1 MHTQAK
7 RTFWRDEGGA
17 VAPTVAMSLFGL
29 IAVGGV
35 AFDYARLASL
45 DTELQQGADQAALAA
60 ATQLDG
66 KTGTCSRAAA
76 AAVDLI
82 TNQTR
87 FANDGSAE
95 GSNVVIA
102 SEPTCDAVGNVK
114 FYSSYTSAATN
125 TAATS
130 DANAKY
136 VSVTV
141 NARKAV
147 YALTP
152 IVALLD
158 SGNVQNTAVAGLGA
172 AICKVPP
179 VMICNP
185 AEPLTNTDPNLV
197 FNVSS
202 YLGKGM
208 KLIGDGSYAPGA
220 FGYLETGFG
229 NGANDLLAAIG
240 HTNPPGDCS
249 NITGVKIKA
258 GFNASV
264 IDGFNTRFDINA
276 NGNSC
281 PGGDVNCKP
290 SINVRKDLVRGNQC
304 GITGNGWQQNAAN
317 NSNHQSRLYRP
328 STVAL
333 LPAGAAIGL
342 MGFPRDVC
350 HAVGASASCATYGG
364 TDRIGNGTWDRDVY
378 FKSNYN
384 WSPSTWQSTTG
395 LPANAKRYD
404 VYKWEYENPAIA
416 GTGANKGSINFSQPG
431 QGSTSAYS
439 TPQTGICLAPGIT
452 PGGTSVDRRRISAA
466 VLNCKALG
474 INGGGNTVYPVATWM
489 DIFLVEPSFDRTKC
503 DGGAGGCNDKFTD
516 KTNVYVEII
525 GETSAGAN
533 GSTAGQVVRRDKPYL
548 IE

>member
-1 MHTQAK
+1 MKALAK
-7 RTFWRDEGGA
+7 RLLSDQSGA
-17 VAPTVAMSLFGL
+17 IAAVYALALPAL
-29 IAVGGV
+29 IAVGGI
-35 AFDYARLASL
+35 AFDYSRLVAM
-45 DTELQQGADQAALAA
+45 DTELQNAADQAALAA
-60 ATQLDG
+60 ASQLDG
-66 KTGTCSRAAA
+66 TAGSCDRAGRAASEMIANDTLLANDGNVSGTSVTIPLETGCDQSGSVRFYKTAARAAA
-76 AAVDLI
+76 ANA
-82 TNQTR
+82 
-87 FANDGSAE
+87 AE
-95 GSNVVIA
+95 A
-102 SEPTCDAVGNVK
+102 K
-114 FYSSYTSAATN
+114 F
-125 TAATS
+125 
-130 DANAKY
+130 
-136 VSVTV
+136 VEVRV
-141 NARKAV
+141 NARTAV

-152 IVALLD
+152 VVGALMSPAIGAAAL
-158 SGNVQNTAVAGLGA
+158 AGLGS

-197 FNVSS
+197 FNVNS
-202 YLGKGM
+202 YVGKGM

-229 NGANDLLAAIG
+229 SGASDLLAAIG
-240 HTNPPGDCS
+240 HTNPPGECS
-249 NITGVKIKA
+249 NITGVKVKA

-281 PGGDVNCKP
+281 PGGDANCKP
-290 SINVRKDLVRGNQC
+290 SINVRKDMVRGNQC
-304 GITGNGWQQNAAN
+304 GITGNGWKQNAAN
-317 NSNHQSRLYRP
+317 NGNHQSRLYRP

-333 LPAGAAIGL
+333 LPANTAIDL

-350 HAVGASASCATYGG
+350 HAIGAAASCAAYGG

-384 WSPSTWQSTTG
+384 WSPSTWQSNTG

-404 VYKWEYENPAIA
+404 VYKWEYEHPATA
-416 GTGANKGSINFSQPG
+416 GTGINKGSINFNQPG

-439 TPQTGICLAPGIT
+439 TPQTGVCLAPGIT

-474 INGGGNTVYPVATWM
+474 VNGGGNTVYPVATWM
-489 DIFLVEPSFDRTKC
+489 DVFLVEPSIGRTKC
-503 DGGAGGCNDKFTD
+503 DGGAGGCNTKFTD
-516 KTNVYVEII
+516 KTDVYVEII
-525 GETSAGAN
+525 GETTAGGA